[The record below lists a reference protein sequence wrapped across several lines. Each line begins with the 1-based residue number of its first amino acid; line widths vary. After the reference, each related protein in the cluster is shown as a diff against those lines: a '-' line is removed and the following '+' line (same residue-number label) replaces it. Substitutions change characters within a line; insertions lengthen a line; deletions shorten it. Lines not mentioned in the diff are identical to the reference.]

1 MHVLIPAAGS
11 GSRMK
16 AGKNKLLI
24 ELEGESLIYW
34 TLKSVFSSSLVS
46 WVGIIGQPNDK
57 DELLNSVKGFS
68 SQVQWING
76 GKTRQE
82 SVFNGLN
89 SLPSNAKKVLIHD
102 GARCLIDPSLINKCA
117 LELEENDAVIL
128 ATKVT
133 DTIKIVDDKGYI
145 QETPNRKN
153 LWAAQTPQ
161 GFLVESL
168 RKAPLMAI
176 KNNLKVTDDSS
187 LFEILNWKVKIIEG
201 NYSNIKV
208 TSPIDLKIAKLF
220 LKDSNQW
227 GYEH

>member
-1 MHVLIPAAGS
+1 VHLLIPAAGS

-34 TLKSVFSSSLVS
+34 TLKSILSSSSIS
-46 WVGIIGQPNDK
+46 WVGIIGQPKDK
-57 DELLNSVKGFS
+57 ELLLNSVKNFS
-68 SQVQWING
+68 NQVKWING
-76 GKTRQE
+76 GETRQE

-89 SLPSNAKKVLIHD
+89 SLPKDAKKVLIHD
-102 GARCLIDPSLINKCA
+102 GARCLINPELINKCA
-117 LELEENDAVIL
+117 AELEKNEAVIL

-133 DTIKIVDDKGYI
+133 DTIKIVDNKGFI
-145 QETPNRKN
+145 KETPNRQY

-161 GFLVESL
+161 GFLVDSL
-168 RKAPLMAI
+168 KKAHKMAI
-176 KNNLKVTDDSS
+176 DKNWIVTDDAS
-187 LFEILNWKVKIIEG
+187 LFEMLNWKVKIIEG

-220 LKDSNQW
+220 LKDS
-227 GYEH
+227 YT

>member
-34 TLKSVFSSSLVS
+34 TIKSVLSASLVS

-57 DELLNSVKGFS
+57 HELLNSIKGFS
-68 SQVQWING
+68 SKVKWING
-76 GKTRQE
+76 GETRQE

-89 SLPSNAKKVLIHD
+89 ALPSNAEKVLIHD
-102 GARCLIDPSLINKCA
+102 GARCLIEPNLINKCV
-117 LELEENDAVIL
+117 LELENSEAIIL

-145 QETPNRKN
+145 KETPNRQN

-161 GFLVESL
+161 GFLVKRL
-168 RKAPLMAI
+168 RKAHEMAI
-176 KNNLKVTDDSS
+176 EKKWTVTDDAS
-187 LFEILNWKVKIIEG
+187 LFEMLKWKINIIEG
-201 NYSNIKV
+201 NSSNIKI
-208 TSPIDLKIAKLF
+208 TSPLDLKIARLF
-220 LKDSNQW
+220 LRDS
-227 GYEH
+227 

>member
-1 MHVLIPAAGS
+1 MHLLIPAAGS

-34 TLKSVFSSSLVS
+34 TLKSILSSSSIS
-46 WVGIIGQPNDK
+46 WVGIIGQPKDK
-57 DELLNSVKGFS
+57 ELLLNSVKNFS
-68 SQVQWING
+68 NQVKWING
-76 GKTRQE
+76 GETRQE

-89 SLPSNAKKVLIHD
+89 SLPKDAEKVLIHD
-102 GARCLIDPSLINKCA
+102 GARCLINPELINKCA
-117 LELEENDAVIL
+117 AELEKNEAVIL

-133 DTIKIVDDKGYI
+133 DTIKIVDNKGFI
-145 QETPNRKN
+145 KETPNREY

-161 GFLVESL
+161 GFLVDSL
-168 RKAPLMAI
+168 KKAHKMAI
-176 KNNLKVTDDSS
+176 DKNWIVTDDAS
-187 LFEILNWKVKIIEG
+187 LFEMLNWKVKIIEG

-220 LKDSNQW
+220 LKDS
-227 GYEH
+227 YT